1 MHVLVLVTDF
11 SIDDVVSEK
20 RHYIVNPTSGTCQ
33 QPSISFLLL
42 SFTNNQLS
50 SLLVIS
56 PSFLFLLPSFSCHNR
71 SVLLRFRDVHSS
83 VWSQIA
89 RKHVFLI
96 DVPWASIQS
105 WEVSWDLAWRVVI
118 GCFFP
123 LAFLLFLHTRDVV
136 EGIEAEEEPFVLR
149 ALGPAWRS
157 APHSNTCRPE
167 QMNSTPATISS
178 MC

>member
-56 PSFLFLLPSFSCHNR
+56 PSILFFLPSFSCHNR

-83 VWSQIA
+83 V
-89 RKHVFLI
+89 
-96 DVPWASIQS
+96 
-105 WEVSWDLAWRVVI
+105 
-118 GCFFP
+118 
-123 LAFLLFLHTRDVV
+123 
-136 EGIEAEEEPFVLR
+136 
-149 ALGPAWRS
+149 
-157 APHSNTCRPE
+157 
-167 QMNSTPATISS
+167 
-178 MC
+178 